1 MKAIKVIIV
10 LCLLMSFAA
19 CQESED
25 LVIDINESE
34 LIGSWNLT
42 KLSQDGTIQV
52 PGVIVPVPVA
62 SEGSNFDALV
72 EITDNP
78 NDFSAKGSFINT
90 TIIDIPLGDR
100 FEIEEEIN
108 LSEFFA
114 SGFWNVENGIITV
127 SQGSIDQSISIL
139 QYDGNSV
146 ELQFDIVIP
155 VSYNGI
161 TVQSNATIDMTLTR

>member
-1 MKAIKVIIV
+1 MKAIKVLFA
-10 LCLLMSFAA
+10 LCLLVSLNA

-25 LVIDINESE
+25 LVIDLNESE
-34 LIGSWNLT
+34 LIGTWNLT

-52 PGVIVPVPVA
+52 PGVTVPVPIA
-62 SEGSNFDALV
+62 SEGSNFDALI

-90 TIIDIPLGDR
+90 TIIDIPLGDS

-114 SGFWNVENGIITV
+114 SGLWNVENGIITV
-127 SQGSIDQSISIL
+127 SQGSLDQTISIL
-139 QYDGNSV
+139 NYDGNSV
-146 ELQFDIVIP
+146 ELQFDIVVP
-155 VSYNGI
+155 VTYNGI
-161 TVQSNATIDMTLTR
+161 TVQSNSTIDMTLTR